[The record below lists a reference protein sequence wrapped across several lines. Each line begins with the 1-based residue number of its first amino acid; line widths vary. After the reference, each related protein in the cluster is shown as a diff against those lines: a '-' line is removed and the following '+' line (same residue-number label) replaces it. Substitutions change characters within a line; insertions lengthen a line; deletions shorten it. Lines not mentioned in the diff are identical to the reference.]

1 MAKQNPVFNPKAI
14 IAIILLM
21 AFAGTYIVSFL
32 NHKKLSDRENTAV
45 DTIHVKQPGPVPT
58 EPRFVKQGE
67 LNFLSGK
74 DRRQIKKIAIEI
86 ADNDA
91 KREQGLM
98 YRKTMA
104 DTNGMLFLFAVSEP
118 QNFWM
123 HNTYIP
129 LDIIYIDENRQIVT
143 IARNCKPLNDTDIP
157 SVKSAQYVV
166 EVNGGFCDQY
176 GVKEGDYVSF

>member
-1 MAKQNPVFNPKAI
+1 MAKQNPAFNPKAI
-14 IAIILLM
+14 IAIILLV

-32 NHKKLSDRENTAV
+32 NTKKFSTKENPAQ
-45 DTIHVKQPGPVPT
+45 DTVHVKGPEPT
-58 EPRFVKQGE
+58 PSEPPFVKQGE

-74 DRRQIKKIAIEI
+74 DRKQIRKIAIEI

-98 YRKTMA
+98 YRRTMA
-104 DTNGMLFLFAVSEP
+104 DTNGMLFLFAVPEP

-129 LDIIYIDENRQIVT
+129 LDIIYIDENRQVVT
-143 IARNCKPLNDTDIP
+143 IDR
-157 SVKSAQYVV
+157 KS
-166 EVNGGFCDQY
+166 
-176 GVKEGDYVSF
+176 